1 MPDERVEFTA
11 KLKKYIYKASD
22 SDYKV
27 ASIDVSDALKGR
39 VVPNH
44 WGSFT
49 LTGKFTMMKNVE
61 YLVVAEKQ
69 DNAKYG
75 VQYSLVNIKRK
86 NPIEEMSAGDFQRFL
101 IAINPIK
108 GGLINKTYPDARAIF
123 EKQDVEALTKIKG
136 IGEKTALALFD
147 KYESQKDY
155 SPAYAVYSEWGF
167 TNQTVKRICKH
178 FGSVDKAVLVLE
190 RNPYELMNVGGI
202 GFKTIDAKALEN
214 GIAAND
220 KRRVRAFVMDYFDNL
235 TMSGSSWT
243 SISNLTGFLNKE
255 IFDCDIEDTINWVE
269 TSGLFV
275 VKAINGVER
284 VTRASDYQDE
294 KDIAK
299 DLIRLR
305 DAQSWIKTIKRVGS
319 IVKGIEDEQ
328 GWEYSDEQKHAISKI
343 LKQNVVLLQG
353 SGGVGKTSIMKAV
366 IKVLRE
372 NGYTVASCAL
382 SGKASDNL
390 TQVTGLQGRTIH
402 RLLGIG
408 GAPNAQYNR
417 DNPLPYNVVVLD
429 EVSMVDTGLLAKL
442 LRAIPSGAKFIMI
455 GDSAQ
460 LDSIGVGT
468 MRDIIDSHVIPTV
481 TLETIH
487 RQAKKSA
494 IITHSLQYR
503 YGQMPKDVTEK
514 DSWKLKGENKDLGY
528 VFEPYSNENNLLA
541 DAYKVFRYVL
551 KRYDVK
557 DVQIITPMTKNC
569 DQLNTMAQR
578 VVNPESPDKH
588 EYKNKTKGFVLR
600 EGDKVLNVANNYKT
614 VDVTGENILP
624 IFNGNTGIIEKIDV
638 DESDQ
643 DSNEVEI
650 TVDFDGIGKVLLSGK
665 QVESLRLGYA
675 MTVHKSQGSTIP
687 CVIIVL
693 PFQYMLNSRE
703 LLYTAITR
711 ASRECYMLTS
721 MRTLKATIKKSSATV
736 HHSNLIDM
744 LKKEGK

>member
-11 KLKKYIYKASD
+11 KLKKYVYKSPNSD
-22 SDYKV
+22 FKV
-27 ASIDVSDALKGR
+27 VNVTPSDATSNR
-39 VVPNH
+39 VARNP
-44 WGSFT
+44 WGSVT
-49 LTGKFTMMKNVE
+49 LTGEFTMMKNVDYIILANE
-61 YLVVAEKQ
+61 VVN
-69 DNAKYG
+69 DKYG
-75 VQYSLVNIKRK
+75 IQYELVSIKRK
-86 NPIEEMSAGDFQRFL
+86 NPVETMSAEAFQRFI
-101 IAINPIK
+101 IALNPTK
-108 GGLINKTYPDARAIF
+108 GRDIAATYPDAREIF

-136 IGEKTALALFD
+136 IGEKTALSLFN

-155 SPAYAVYSEWGF
+155 SSAYAAYSGWGF
-167 TNQTVKRICKH
+167 TNNTTERICRGL
-178 FGSVDKAVLVLE
+178 GSVDRAVMALE
-190 RNPYELMNVGGI
+190 ENPYELMTVGGI

-220 KRRVRAFVMDYFDNL
+220 KRRVRAFIMDYFDHL

-243 SISNLTGFLNKE
+243 TADKLIDYLNKE
-255 IFDCDIEDTINWVE
+255 IFDCDTAYAIQWVHD
-269 TSGLFV
+269 SHLFV
-275 VKAINGVER
+275 TRKAHGVER
-284 VTRASDYQDE
+284 ITRFSDYQDE
-294 KDIAK
+294 EDIAK
-299 DLIRLR
+299 CLIRLR
-305 DAQSWIKTIKRVGS
+305 DDKGYRKPIRGVITI
-319 IVKGIEDEQ
+319 IENIEDEQ
-328 GWEYSDEQKHAISKI
+328 GWEYSDEQKNAINTI

-372 NGYTVASCAL
+372 NGYNVASCAL

-390 TQVTGLQGRTIH
+390 TQVTGLQGKTIH
-402 RLLGIG
+402 RLLGYG
-408 GAPNAQYNR
+408 GGRTKQEY
-417 DNPLPYNVVVLD
+417 PLPYDAVILD
-429 EVSMVDTGLLAKL
+429 EVSMVDIHLLAKL
-442 LRAIPSGAKFIMI
+442 LRVMSDDTKFIMI

-460 LDSIGVGT
+460 LDSVGVSA

-481 TLETIH
+481 TLKTIH
-487 RQAKKSA
+487 RQAQKSA

-503 YGQMPKDVTEK
+503 YGQMPKDVAEK

-528 VFEPYSNENNLLA
+528 VFEPYSNESNLLA
-541 DAYKVFRYVL
+541 DAYKVFKYVL
-551 KRYDVK
+551 KRFDVK
-557 DVQIITPMTKNC
+557 DVQIITPMTKHC
-569 DQLNTMAQR
+569 DQLNTMAQK

-588 EYKNKTKGFVLR
+588 EYENKIKGFVLR

-638 DESDQ
+638 NESDQ

-650 TVDFDGIGKVLLSGK
+650 TVNFDGIGKVLLSGK

-687 CVIIVL
+687 CVIVVL

-711 ASRECYMLTS
+711 ASKECYLLTS

-736 HHSNLIDM
+736 HHSNLINM
-744 LKKEGK
+744 LKGEWK

>member
-27 ASIDVSDALKGR
+27 ASIDVPDALKGR

-49 LTGKFTMMKNVE
+49 LTGKFTMMKNVD

-123 EKQDVEALTKIKG
+123 ETQDVEALTKIKG

-202 GFKTIDAKALEN
+202 GFKTIDAKALDN

-243 SISNLTGFLNKE
+243 TADKLIDYLNKE
-255 IFDCDIEDTINWVE
+255 IFDCNTAYAIQWVHD
-269 TSGLFV
+269 SHLFV
-275 VKAINGVER
+275 TRTAHDVER
-284 VTRASDYQDE
+284 ITRFSDYQDE
-294 KDIAK
+294 EDIAK
-299 DLIRLR
+299 CLIRLR
-305 DAQSWIKTIKRVGS
+305 DDKGYHKPIRGVITIIES
-319 IVKGIEDEQ
+319 IEDEQ
-328 GWEYSDEQKHAISKI
+328 GWEYSDEQKNAINKI

-372 NGYTVASCAL
+372 NGYNVASCAL

-390 TQVTGLQGRTIH
+390 TQVTGLQGKTIH
-402 RLLGIG
+402 RLLGYG
-408 GAPNAQYNR
+408 GGRTKQEY
-417 DNPLPYNVVVLD
+417 PLPYDAVILD
-429 EVSMVDTGLLAKL
+429 EVSMVDIHLLAKL
-442 LRAIPSGAKFIMI
+442 LRVMSDDTKFIMI

-460 LDSIGVGT
+460 LDSVGVSA

-481 TLETIH
+481 TLKTIH
-487 RQAKKSA
+487 RQAQKSA

-503 YGQMPKDVTEK
+503 YGQMPKDVAEK

-528 VFEPYSNENNLLA
+528 VFEPYSNESNLLA
-541 DAYKVFRYVL
+541 DAYKVFKYVL
-551 KRYDVK
+551 KRFDVK

-588 EYKNKTKGFVLR
+588 EYENKTRGFVLR

-643 DSNEVEI
+643 DNNEVEI

-711 ASRECYMLTS
+711 ASKECYLLTS

-736 HHSNLIDM
+736 HHSNLIDF
-744 LKKEGK
+744 LKKEG